1 MDKKYDVIV
10 IGAGP
15 AGYTCAVRFAQLG
28 SKTALI
34 EKNEIGGTCLNCGC
48 IPTKFLW
55 QSLKLKNTVS
65 KACEYGI
72 KTSPVQLNFQDIMAK
87 KNKFIENL
95 RKSLQRM
102 IESYEIEIIKGE
114 ASFSSDSSVTVNGTE
129 YSAGKI
135 VIASGSASKSIPGV
149 LIDHDKFIDSTDA
162 LLLKELPKKM
172 LVIGG
177 GAIGIE
183 LSTIYSAF
191 GSEITLRE
199 ILPQL
204 MPGEDAEIAAEIT
217 KNLQRQG
224 VTVETGCK
232 DALKDADLFDKVLVV
247 TGRQSTADALK
258 VKNAGL
264 QTDAKN
270 YIPVKQNGTT
280 NNDNIFAAGDIT
292 GKNFLAYTAQQD
304 GLNIA
309 ENTANSGEFVIPKAV
324 FSYPPAASVKAN
336 DFNEY
341 GEILYGKFPFA
352 ASARA
357 QMEGQR
363 TGFVKATVDKKTG
376 RILAVWI
383 IGANADE
390 LIDVASVIVQ
400 NKNTVDDLSKNM
412 FFHPGLSEMIL
423 NACHQALGKCT
434 ELPSIL

>member
-15 AGYTCAVRFAQLG
+15 AGYTCAVRFAQMG
-28 SKTALI
+28 GKTALI

-102 IESYEIEIIKGE
+102 IESYKIEIIKGE
-114 ASFSSDSSVTVNGTE
+114 ASFSSDSSVTVNGAE
-129 YSAGKI
+129 YSASKI
-135 VIASGSASKSIPGV
+135 VIASGSESKSIPGV

-162 LLLKELPKKM
+162 LLLNELPKKM

-199 ILPQL
+199 IFPQL

-224 VTVETGCK
+224 VTVETDCK

-270 YIPVKQNGTT
+270 YIPVKQNGIT
-280 NNDNIFAAGDIT
+280 NNKNVFAAGDIT

-304 GLNIA
+304 GFNIA
-309 ENTANSGEFVIPKAV
+309 ENNANAGEFVIPKAV

-336 DFNEY
+336 DFNKY
-341 GEILYGKFPFA
+341 GEILYGKFSFA

-363 TGFVKATVDKKTG
+363 TGFVKAAVDKKTG
-376 RILAVWI
+376 KILGVWI

-390 LIDVASVIVQ
+390 LIDVASVILQ

-434 ELPSIL
+434 ELPKI

>member
-34 EKNEIGGTCLNCGC
+34 EKTEMGGTCLNCGC

-102 IESYEIEIIKGE
+102 VESYKIEIIKGE
-114 ASFSSDSSVTVNGTE
+114 ASFKSDSSVSVNGIE
-129 YSAGKI
+129 ISADKI
-135 VIASGSASKSIPGV
+135 VIASGSVPKSIPGV
-149 LIDHDKFIDSTDA
+149 VIDHQKFIDSTDA
-162 LLLKELPKKM
+162 LLLNELPKKM

-191 GSEITLRE
+191 GSEIILRE

-224 VTVETGCK
+224 VEVETDCK

-258 VKNAGL
+258 VKNAWL

-309 ENTANSGEFVIPKAV
+309 ENIKDAGDFTVPKAV

-363 TGFVKATVDKKTG
+363 TGFVKTAVDKKTG

-400 NKNTVDDLSKNM
+400 NKNTVNDLSKNM